1 MDIHNPIN
9 MMSDSGARGNISNF
23 TQLAGM
29 RGLMAAPN
37 GKIMELPILSNFREG
52 LNVLEMFIS
61 THGARKGMTDTA
73 LKTANSGYLTRRLVD
88 VAQDVIVREKDCG
101 TDRGLDITAITDG
114 NEMIEPL
121 YDRMIGRYTMKSVY
135 DPETGEKI
143 IGKNEMI
150 DEDIADRIVDAG
162 ITKVTIRSAFTCNTK
177 HGVCERC
184 YGRNAATGD
193 RVEAGEAVGT
203 VAAQSIGEPGTQLTM
218 RNFHTGGVAGNEDI
232 TQGLPRI
239 QEIVESRNPKGKA
252 EITEVTGVVESV
264 EENPAERTKD
274 ITIKG
279 ETDTRTYTLPITARL
294 KVAEG
299 DFIHRGAA
307 LNEGSIDP
315 KELIQVRDVLST
327 ETYLLGEVQKVY
339 RMQGVEILDKH
350 VEIMIRQMLRKVRV
364 MDPGDTDILPGAL
377 MDITDFR
384 DENYKTLVAGGIPAT
399 ARPVIL
405 GITKAALETNSFL
418 SAASFQETTRVLTD
432 AAIRGKNDPLV
443 GLKENVIIG
452 KIIPAGTGMGQY
464 RNIKPKEVSVASTSG
479 VYSISDIE
487 QQMKEQEQDQFC
499 ENLKAS
505 KLRLQL

>member
-1 MDIHNPIN
+1 
-9 MMSDSGARGNISNF
+9 
-23 TQLAGM
+23 M

-52 LNVLEMFIS
+52 LTVLEMFIS

-101 TDRGLDITAITDG
+101 TDRGLRITAITEG

-121 YDRMIGRYTMKSVY
+121 YDRILGRYTMKSVY
-135 DPETGEKI
+135 NPTTGEEI
-143 IGKNEMI
+143 VGKNTMI
-150 DEDIADRIVDAG
+150 DEDMAQEIVDAG
-162 ITKVTIRSAFTCNTK
+162 VTEVTIRSAFTCNTK

-193 RVEAGEAVGT
+193 QVEAGEAVGT

-239 QEIVESRNPKGKA
+239 QEIVEARNPKGKA
-252 EITEVTGVVESV
+252 EITEVTGTVESI
-264 EENPAERTKD
+264 EENPAERTKE

-279 ETDTRTYTLPITARL
+279 ETDTRTYTLPLTARM
-294 KVAEG
+294 KIAEG
-299 DFIHRGAA
+299 DFVHRGAA
-307 LNEGSIDP
+307 LNDGSIDP
-315 KELIQVRDVLST
+315 KELLQVRDVLST
-327 ETYLLGEVQKVY
+327 ENYLLAEVQKVY

-364 MDPGDTDILPGAL
+364 MDPGDTDVLPGAL
-377 MDITDFR
+377 MDIDEFR
-384 DENYKTLVAGGIPAT
+384 DDNYKTLVSGGNPAT
-399 ARPVIL
+399 GRPVIL

-452 KIIPAGTGMGQY
+452 KIIPAGTGMADY
-464 RNIKPKEVSVASTSG
+464 RNIIPKKVGESSADG

-487 QQMKEQEQDQFC
+487 QQMKEQE
-499 ENLKAS
+499 K
-505 KLRLQL
+505 

>member
-29 RGLMAAPN
+29 RGLMASPS

-52 LNVLEMFIS
+52 LSVLEMFIS
-61 THGARKGMTDTA
+61 SHGARKGMTDTA

-101 TDRGLDITAITDG
+101 TDRGLEVTAITNG

-121 YDRMIGRYTMKSVY
+121 YDRILGRYTMKSVFN
-135 DPETGEKI
+135 PETGEKI
-143 IGKNEMI
+143 VGKNVLLNEEMAQKI
-150 DEDIADRIVDAG
+150 IDAG
-162 ITKVTIRSAFTCNTK
+162 VQKVTIRSAFTCNTE

-193 RVEAGEAVGT
+193 QVEAGEAIGT
-203 VAAQSIGEPGTQLTM
+203 VAAQSIGEPGTQLTL
-218 RNFHTGGVAGNEDI
+218 RNFHTGGVAGNDDI

-239 QEIVESRNPKGKA
+239 QEIVEARIPKGRA
-252 EITEVTGVVESV
+252 EISEVTGTVVAI
-264 EENPAERTKD
+264 EENPAEQTKD
-274 ITIKG
+274 VTIKG
-279 ETDTRTYTLPITARL
+279 ETDTRTYTLPITARMR
-294 KVAEG
+294 VAEG
-299 DFIHRGAA
+299 DDIHRGRAI
-307 LNEGSIDP
+307 NEGSIDP
-315 KELIQVRDVLST
+315 KEMIRVRDVLST
-327 ETYLLGEVQKVY
+327 ETYLLSEVQNVY
-339 RMQGVEILDKH
+339 RMQGIDLLDKH
-350 VEIMIRQMLRKVRV
+350 VEIMIRQMMRKVRV
-364 MDPGDTDILPGAL
+364 MDPGDTDVLPGEL
-377 MDITDFR
+377 LDISQFR
-384 DENYKTLVAGGIPAT
+384 DANYQTLISGGIPAT

-452 KIIPAGTGMGQY
+452 KIIPAGTGMGAY
-464 RNIKPKEVSVASTSG
+464 RNIKPKEVSVNTGATDGAITS
-479 VYSISDIE
+479 IREMEE
-487 QQMKEQEQDQFC
+487 QLKDQD
-499 ENLKAS
+499 
-505 KLRLQL
+505 